1 MQKAIKLRVKSHPN
15 CKNLDND
22 QEDVTAHDALTA
34 RLLGLALAN
43 TPTSMLDPPLDKRN
57 RQLGKPVKTLHYISI
72 HEMALHAKKIK
83 YVGATFMPN
92 MPLKTIK
99 FQSIASKTQPNQIQ
113 PDIL

>member
-1 MQKAIKLRVKSHPN
+1 MFAISA
-15 CKNLDND
+15 KNLDND

-43 TPTSMLDPPLDKRN
+43 TPTSMLDPPLNKRN
-57 RQLGKPVKTLHYISI
+57 RQLGKPIKTLHYISI

-92 MPLKTIK
+92 YYM
-99 FQSIASKTQPNQIQ
+99 FQSIAIRNQIKFNRTSC
-113 PDIL
+113 DS